1 MSVAGK
7 GRKSWSCFLLSQQR
21 KAQEV
26 TLGREE
32 SSFPGF
38 PSFKVDE
45 AENSSSATGQ
55 RDE

>member
-1 MSVAGK
+1 MAGK

-38 PSFKVDE
+38 LSFKVDE